1 MFVWQG
7 FPEERPKHLRD
18 KLVIAWVAYHSSI
31 ANRDK
36 AECHLSVRH
45 LEMIMSFSSMSV
57 TEACLKR
64 LMKRCVRRH
73 SGWLEV
79 STPAAG
85 AMGHHYCLGHRAS
98 GDTADWVAVGR
109 MLFGA
114 GGCLE
119 SYRTRPIFRGSGLGP
134 EGCIVLACVERCGPV
149 TPVEAVELLESFLS
163 ESTVRKRLRVLESEG
178 LVKRSGENLHT
189 TRRLAQLVEQYE
201 IQYDLVAGHL
211 ELHARLLGQSLKYQ
225 VEIQGGP
232 QITTLKA
239 ALRKDA
245 CFYCKSPAP
254 PTGGTVEHF
263 PPAKWGG
270 SDEESV
276 LLPAC
281 HSCNKSHGPLIGRYS
296 ENVINRDITQL
307 VDSSF
312 SADDVDLWKNAILVA
327 ANNYA
332 AAMNARDVQQ
342 ALDIAKS
349 VPVSIWAALR
359 RGSGSLRVVNGMTG
373 EVNKPEPVEMSPD
386 LRGELVD
393 YAGVAE
399 LLSPRPRVRIESA
412 TTW

>member
-1 MFVWQG
+1 MFGWCG

-18 KLVIAWVAYHSSI
+18 KLVVAWVAYHSSI

-64 LMKRCVRRH
+64 LMKRRERRH
-73 SGWLEV
+73 TEWLEV
-79 STPAAG
+79 STPAVG
-85 AMGHHYCLGHRAS
+85 AMGHHYCLGHRAA
-98 GDTADWVAVGR
+98 GDTAEWIAVGE

-114 GGCLE
+114 GGSLE

-134 EGCIVLACVERCGPV
+134 EGCVVLACVERCGPV
-149 TPVEAVELLESFLS
+149 TLVEVVELLQSFLS
-163 ESTVRKRLRVLESEG
+163 ESTVRKRIRIMETEG
-178 LVKRSGENLHT
+178 LLQRSGESLFT
-189 TRRLAQLVEQYE
+189 TRRLAQMVEQYE

-211 ELHARLLGQSLKYQ
+211 ELHARLLGQSLKFQ
-225 VEIQGGP
+225 VDIQGGP

-245 CFYCKSPAP
+245 CFYCKTPAP
-254 PTGGTVEHF
+254 LTGGTVEHF
-263 PPAKWGG
+263 PPIKWGG

-296 ENVINRDITQL
+296 EDVINRDITQL
-307 VDSSF
+307 IVSSLSVDE
-312 SADDVDLWKNAILVA
+312 VELWKDGALVA
-327 ANNYA
+327 ACNYA
-332 AAMNARDVQQ
+332 AAMNARDVQL

-359 RGSGSLRVVNGMTG
+359 RGSGSLQVVNGMTG
-373 EVNKPEPVEMSPD
+373 EVIKPERLEVSPD
-386 LRGELVD
+386 LRGELFD
-393 YAGVAE
+393 YAGIAE
-399 LLSPRPRVRIESA
+399 LLSPRPPRA
-412 TTW
+412 N